1 MSDYYCKKR
10 NVKKKTVRKWEKKP
24 SNPTAQNNPC
34 SHLVDIGPGFQNKK
48 IDGLRAENWESEGH
62 GCKQDFSQ

>member
-34 SHLVDIGPGFQNKK
+34 SHLVDIGPGF
-48 IDGLRAENWESEGH
+48 
-62 GCKQDFSQ
+62 